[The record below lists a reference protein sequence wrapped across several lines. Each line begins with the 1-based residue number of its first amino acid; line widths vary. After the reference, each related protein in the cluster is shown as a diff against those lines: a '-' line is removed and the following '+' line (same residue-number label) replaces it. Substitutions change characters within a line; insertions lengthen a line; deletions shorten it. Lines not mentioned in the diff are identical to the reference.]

1 MVFSNEV
8 LDLGKRRVS
17 SVRPNSEGNLDF
29 VFADQS
35 RLVYSELILSASVPY
50 LTADQII
57 SYADDCFILDNGKLH
72 RRGECEYVKD

>member
-1 MVFSNEV
+1 MIFSDQII
-8 LDLGKRRVS
+8 DLGQRRVS
-17 SVRPNSEGNLDF
+17 SVWLNADGNLDF

-35 RLVYSELILSASVPY
+35 RLVYSKLVLAPQPY
-50 LTADQII
+50 FLEEHMI